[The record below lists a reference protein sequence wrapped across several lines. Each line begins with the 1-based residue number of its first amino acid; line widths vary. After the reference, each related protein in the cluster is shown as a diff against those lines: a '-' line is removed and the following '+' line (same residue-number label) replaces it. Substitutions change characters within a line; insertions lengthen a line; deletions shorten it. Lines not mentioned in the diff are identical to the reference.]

1 MPKHIEKKTQCE
13 PCPDCVASSPT
24 FAGSDE
30 QQCKVGRKA
39 IVSMGVPVYF
49 NYTQLN
55 KRTTGNILADGLF
68 DAAVSKVSLS
78 DIRQTFI
85 CFPFS
90 LVCFDV

>member
-1 MPKHIEKKTQCE
+1 MPITTTTIIICYQMPKHIEKKTQCE
-13 PCPDCVASSPT
+13 PCPDCVASSSPT

-55 KRTTGNILADGLF
+55 KRTTGNILADG
-68 DAAVSKVSLS
+68 
-78 DIRQTFI
+78 
-85 CFPFS
+85 
-90 LVCFDV
+90 